1 MVILCLWC
9 HTSTAAV
16 CPSTASHLSPLS
28 LAPVCLSINLS
39 NNFSTKPF
47 LATGRVFIF
56 FQPQSQAWISRMAK
70 ISGSKQM
77 TWWSQ
82 PSQLL
87 CLALSLNLWWPDCV
101 NPLQSLQ
108 LLALSKVFKSWT
120 RRWNFELQ
128 TYSARIFSKIP
139 SSIIVIVIVASVWQS
154 TQLSCA
160 HPPRSIF
167 QNAQSPP
174 SYCHHHHQHHCQCHC
189 HHHHKFSQ
197 PRVNLLVL
205 FLIFSSKPTHHLKSV
220 HFVQFSKL
228 PDLIRLSLRH
238 CANLNSCIGSLKT
251 CSALLRSCSPR
262 QQIFVVYWWSC
273 SSGPTVI
280 INVSAM
286 QRSCNFN
293 ILEEPQQR
301 VFACFVLQASQ
312 IRQLVFM
319 CVRRVTVTSN
329 KQVAKCFQWE
339 TLMSSYF
346 ASPFALCQPTNVSSI
361 LYLLGLLAFFIYF
374 WKGHLCQIL
383 CARSRE
389 ILISR

>member
-1 MVILCLWC
+1 
-9 HTSTAAV
+9 
-16 CPSTASHLSPLS
+16 
-28 LAPVCLSINLS
+28 
-39 NNFSTKPF
+39 
-47 LATGRVFIF
+47 
-56 FQPQSQAWISRMAK
+56 MAK

-87 CLALSLNLWWPDCV
+87 CVALSLNLWWPDCV

-108 LLALSKVFKSWT
+108 LLTTLSKVFKSWIQC
-120 RRWNFELQ
+120 WNFKLH

-139 SSIIVIVIVASVWQS
+139 LSTIVIVASVWQS

-312 IRQLVFM
+312 IQQLVFM
-319 CVRRVTVTSN
+319 CVRRVPVTSN
-329 KQVAKCFQWE
+329 KQVAKCRQF
-339 TLMSSYF
+339 SVRDSYDIL
-346 ASPFALCQPTNVSSI
+346 LCLSICPLWTYQCSWVSSI
-361 LYLLGLLAFFIYF
+361 LYLLGLLDFFIYF
-374 WKGHLCQIL
+374 
-383 CARSRE
+383 
-389 ILISR
+389 

>member
-1 MVILCLWC
+1 MVILCLSGVTPVLQRC
-9 HTSTAAV
+9 VLQQHPT
-16 CPSTASHLSPLS
+16 CPPSPSHLCASQS
-28 LAPVCLSINLS
+28 ICLIT
-39 NNFSTKPF
+39 FPRKPF

-139 SSIIVIVIVASVWQS
+139 LSTIVIVASVWQS

-280 INVSAM
+280 IIVSA
-286 QRSCNFN
+286 
-293 ILEEPQQR
+293 
-301 VFACFVLQASQ
+301 
-312 IRQLVFM
+312 
-319 CVRRVTVTSN
+319 T
-329 KQVAKCFQWE
+329 
-339 TLMSSYF
+339 
-346 ASPFALCQPTNVSSI
+346 
-361 LYLLGLLAFFIYF
+361 
-374 WKGHLCQIL
+374 
-383 CARSRE
+383 
-389 ILISR
+389 